1 MYEKLLDEA
10 YANGITVIEKY
21 PFQSARIRGLCCD
34 DTIALSEQ
42 IDTTAERTVVLCEEL
57 NHATASFGN
66 ILQDKKE
73 EHRTRQRTF
82 DRLITLDGLARAA
95 LSGCREAWEFAD
107 WFGVPQS
114 FFAEAM
120 ENYKARYGV
129 MTHVRLPQGL
139 FCLQLEP
146 TLRVRRAIRTTD
158 KKKLSESTKKEMRR

>member
-21 PFQSARIRGLCCD
+21 PFHSARIRGLCCD

-42 IDTTAERTVVLCEEL
+42 IDTVAERTVVLCEEL

-66 ILQDKKE
+66 ILQDKKA

-82 DRLITLDGLARAA
+82 DRLITLEGLTQAV
-95 LSGCREAWEFAD
+95 LGGCREAWEFAD
-107 WFGVPQS
+107 WFGVPQA

-129 MTHVRLPQGL
+129 LTRVRLPQGL
-139 FCLQLEP
+139 YFLQLEP
-146 TLRVRRAIRTTD
+146 TLRVRRAVRTAD
-158 KKKLSESTKKEMRR
+158 KRKLSEPSKKEKR